1 MLLGLASG
9 NTFLD
14 PSGGQS
20 SGIISTITPELAG
33 VAKQAFYD
41 FGERPIWTERHTY
54 GTSENKGSAIFSG
67 RREGFGLYFARLI
80 RPIWKSKLTAVTPF
94 GLQVLNASETTLSN
108 VQKNLFALKEFLT
121 RNPHLFHS
129 SPSEPTSSRT
139 SVTEQEAWKVSDSSP
154 VLLRTG
160 H

>member
-14 PSGGQS
+14 PSGGQ
-20 SGIISTITPELAG
+20 TPGAIATVSPDIAG

-41 FGERPIWTERHTY
+41 FGERPIWTERVMY

-67 RREGFGLYFARLI
+67 RREGFALYFARLI
-80 RPIWKSKLTAVTPF
+80 RPIWKAKLTVTTPT
-94 GLQVLNASETTLSN
+94 GQQSLNVPEATLVN
-108 VQKNLFALKEFLT
+108 VQKNLVALKDFLS

-129 SPSEPTSSRT
+129 SPSEPTSGRT
-139 SVTEQEAWKVSDSSP
+139 LMTEQEAWKV
-154 VLLRTG
+154 
-160 H
+160 